1 MAIVSRIIAGSRGG
15 RRLTA
20 PPGSATRPTSDRVR
34 EAVFA
39 GIVSWLG
46 TVASD
51 PAESLAG
58 QGFCDLYAGSGAM
71 GLEAASRGAAPVLL
85 VEKDRRA
92 AQIVRRN
99 AGELDLAAVVQ
110 AMKVEQLVAAPAASP
125 YDIVWLDP
133 PYDLASSQVDGV
145 VSDVVTQGWLADDG
159 LVVVERSSRSAPLQW
174 PDDLAEGWTKAY
186 GETVVHFRYR

>member
-1 MAIVSRIIAGSRGG
+1 
-15 RRLTA
+15 
-20 PPGSATRPTSDRVR
+20 
-34 EAVFA
+34 
-39 GIVSWLG
+39 
-46 TVASD
+46 
-51 PAESLAG
+51 
-58 QGFCDLYAGSGAM
+58 M